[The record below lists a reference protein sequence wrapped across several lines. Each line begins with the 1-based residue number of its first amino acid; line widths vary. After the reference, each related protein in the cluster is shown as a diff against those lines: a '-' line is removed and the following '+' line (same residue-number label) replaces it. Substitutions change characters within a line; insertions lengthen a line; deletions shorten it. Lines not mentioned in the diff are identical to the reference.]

1 MNKEEKNFFEP
12 EDEVKLPLW
21 KRGYNYICAH
31 KKEIGLIILGCV
43 LGGTGVALKDKHD
56 MNKTISGIN
65 ESNKSNVEL
74 AHTIGYLEGALYVA
88 TGGEG
93 KVETDEV
100 ETEE

>member
-12 EDEVKLPLW
+12 EDEVKLPWW

-31 KKEIGLIILGCV
+31 KKEVGLIVLGCI

-56 MNKTISGIN
+56 MNKTISDMN
-65 ESNKSNVEL
+65 ENTKKEIEL
-74 AHTIGYLEGALYVA
+74 AHAIGYLEGALHIA
-88 TGGEG
+88 TGEE
-93 KVETDEV
+93 VETDEV

>member
-31 KKEIGLIILGCV
+31 KKEIGLIALGCV

-56 MNKTISGIN
+56 MNKTIADMN
-65 ESNKSNVEL
+65 ENNKNEIVV
-74 AHTIGYLEGALYVA
+74 AHTIGYLEGALHVA
-88 TGGEG
+88 TGGE
-93 KVETDEV
+93 VETDEV